1 MRVNSC
7 PCCGDRLLRHA
18 RRRGVYWF
26 CSSCHQEMSPLM
38 GEQVPSRLDVRK
50 LRSLHGDAVPQSLS
64 IASLR
69 SGRLLQPA
77 NV

>member
-1 MRVNSC
+1 MGVNSC

-26 CSSCHQEMSPLM
+26 CPSCHQEMTPLM
-38 GEQVPSRLDVRK
+38 GEQVPSRLDASK
-50 LRSLHGDAVPQSLS
+50 LRSLHPGTLLQSPS
-64 IASLR
+64 IVSLQPDT
-69 SGRLLQPA
+69 LLQPA